1 MGFLNRLTNWWNTTG
16 AKVYNGIKNGVSTG
30 YHAVR
35 NIAHKVGDVASGI
48 DNLLNQ
54 AKSIPIIGQAAEAL
68 QNNHYYKDAQD
79 LVKRGVK
86 TVDDVGEVGAKVG
99 NAIDTAVQKLAPPG
113 N

>member
-48 DNLLNQ
+48 DNLLNRDYWIFHPFPQ
-54 AKSIPIIGQAAEAL
+54 RTFVANLKYV
-68 QNNHYYKDAQD
+68 H
-79 LVKRGVK
+79 
-86 TVDDVGEVGAKVG
+86 
-99 NAIDTAVQKLAPPG
+99 
-113 N
+113 